1 MNKRFTAFVG
11 SLVFLLSALFSLAG
25 PSSTVQAAV
34 DNTPD
39 CDTVAIVR
47 CGTMTESELRSEY
60 DKNDYGDLPKV
71 YNAFGISRA
80 DLNGNFVDGIV
91 WRDGRVTVGGKV
103 VATDAITAG
112 RNYGGTPIPGTNGAA
127 KFSTSKFVTEGQTAH
142 VRMVNGKFSFA
153 VIKSCGNPVTATP
166 PKDQPNPE
174 FKCVDLKMEEVTR
187 TKRKFIAEATATG
200 GATIEKYEFGF
211 GDGFGITVPSDTYTY
226 EYKRAGTFTASVVV
240 HFKVNGEIK
249 KVNGPQCTVPVTIKP
264 EIKPVFACT
273 SLMARLIS
281 SQNRT
286 YAFDLKYTAEGG
298 AVLRDADFTFGDG
311 ASQNGVTPSQLGSV
325 QHSFPKSG
333 KYTTIA
339 TLHFTVPG
347 STQVQDKKCE
357 VTFDISPEACPL
369 NPSLPKDSPDCQ
381 PCPLPGKE
389 NLPKNSP
396 DCKEAVLPAEV
407 IKTGPTDIALGGLG
421 LSSLTAAGYYWRSSR
436 NRLIAKL
443 LGQ

>member
-1 MNKRFTAFVG
+1 MNMRFITYLG
-11 SLVFLLSALFSLAG
+11 SFVFLLSALVSLAG
-25 PSSTVQAAV
+25 PSSTAHAVV

-47 CGTMTESELRSEY
+47 CGTMTENELRSEY

-71 YNAFGISRA
+71 YSAFGISRA
-80 DLNGNFVDGIV
+80 DLSGSFVDGIV

-103 VATDAITAG
+103 VATDAVTAG

-166 PKDQPNPE
+166 PKDEPRPE
-174 FKCVDLKMEEVTR
+174 FECIDLKVSEISR
-187 TKRKFIAEATATG
+187 TKRTFTASATASG

-211 GDGFGITVPSDTYTY
+211 GDGFGVTVPGKTYTY
-226 EYKRAGTFTASVVV
+226 EYKKAGTFTASVVV
-240 HFKVNGEIK
+240 HVKVNGEIK
-249 KVNGPQCTVPVTIKP
+249 KVNGPQCTAPVLIKP
-264 EIKPVFACT
+264 ESAKPVYSCDA
-273 SLMARLIS
+273 LMARLITKET
-281 SQNRT
+281 RT
-286 YAFDLKYTAEGG
+286 YAFDLKYTADDG
-298 AVLRDADFTFGDG
+298 AVLKNVDFAFGDG
-311 ASQNGVTPSQLGSV
+311 ASQNSVTPAQLPSV
-325 QHSFPKSG
+325 QHSFPKEG
-333 KYTTIA
+333 KYTTSAI
-339 TLHFTVPG
+339 LHFTIPG

-369 NPSLPKDSPDCQ
+369 NPSLPKNSPDCQ

-389 NLPKNSP
+389 TLPKNSP
-396 DCKEAVLPAEV
+396 DCKEAPQVLAA
-407 IKTGPTDIALGGLG
+407 TGPADIALGGLG
-421 LSSLTAAGYYWRSSR
+421 LSSLTAAGYYWRASR